1 MMFDPLSP
9 LSPPP
14 PPPAAPSAGPAGWLT
29 SPSHA
34 AYVLAR
40 LLAVWGLPVGVPLA
54 VLLVLVAVAAGRW
67 RAARDAALVA
77 DARTVEILMPPEV
90 SPQAAAAFW
99 GQMSGLLRPRWQRL
113 FHGQPYLGFELVARR
128 AGTAFRLW
136 VPGVVP
142 PGLVERAAGA
152 AWPGAR
158 TTTHRPAL
166 HPLHTT
172 SPTPD
177 PAEVGGGLLAEGGV
191 LSLART
197 EVLPLH
203 ATPPGDPVRALLGAA
218 GELDDDETAAVQILA
233 RPVTGRRLA
242 RARRAAARH
251 RGQQPPGVNLWA
263 RALDLITP
271 HSTRPQVAT
280 RRPGPTPPEEA
291 AESRAIGQKAW
302 GPRFEVR
309 LAYSAT
315 RPTPAS
321 LDDVEKAAAVLRGRA
336 HALATA
342 YAVYAGHNHL
352 RRLRLPDPV
361 RVFGERRLRRGD
373 LVGVDELAALAHLPV
388 DTAVPG
394 LARAGAAAVAPPAG
408 IPDAGPGVKTLGR
421 TEAGRRRDIGID
433 VAAARHHLHIL
444 GATGS
449 GKSTLL
455 ANMILDDA
463 DAGRGVVVI
472 DPKGDLVGDLLDRL
486 PENAADRLVLLD
498 PDDPA
503 PPPVLNILDGRDP
516 GLATD
521 QLVGIFRRIWADSWG
536 PRTDDLLRSTAL
548 TLLSGR
554 RAGQPAPTLVD
565 VVDVLVDPRARRA
578 AAARVSDPI
587 LGGFWDWYSDLS
599 DGARAA
605 AVGPLMN
612 KLRAL
617 LLRDFARSC
626 LAGGES
632 TIDVPTVLDRGGI
645 LLARVPKGTVGEDG
659 AQIIGSIVLAKVWQ
673 AALRRAALPAALRP
687 DCAAYLDE
695 CQNFLSLPGAVE
707 DMLAEARGY
716 RLSMVLAHQHLRQ
729 LPGDLADA
737 LSTNARSKVFFSV
750 SPRDAADLARHVTP
764 VLSHHDLARL
774 PAYTAASRL
783 IVAGEDSA
791 AFTLRTRPLPA
802 AVPGRAAALRAAA
815 RRHTA
820 PAAGG
825 FEPRPRPAADPRPG
839 PAEDGR
845 A

>member
-1 MMFDPLSP
+1 MTLP

-14 PPPAAPSAGPAGWLT
+14 PPPAPPPPALPAPGGWLIGPAGVG
-29 SPSHA
+29 HA
-34 AYVLAR
+34 LAH
-40 LLAVWGLPVGVPLA
+40 LLAVWGLPVGLPLA
-54 VLLVLVAVAAGRW
+54 VLTLAAALVRRRFWAGR
-67 RAARDAALVA
+67 DAGLVA

-90 SPQAAAAFW
+90 SPDAAAAFW
-99 GQMSGLLRPRWQRL
+99 GQMSGLLRPFWPRL
-113 FHGQPYLGFELVARR
+113 LHGQPHLGFEIVARR

-136 VPGVVP
+136 VPGAVP
-142 PGLVERAAGA
+142 PGLVERAVQA

-158 TTTHRPAL
+158 TTTRRPAL
-166 HPLHTT
+166 HPLH
-172 SPTPD
+172 PTDSTPRG
-177 PAEVGGGLLAEGGV
+177 AVGGPLAEGGV
-191 LSLART
+191 LRLART
-197 EVLPLH
+197 DVLPLH

-218 GELDDDETAAVQILA
+218 GELDDDETAVVQVLA

-242 RARRAAARH
+242 QARRAAARH
-251 RGQQPPGVNLWA
+251 RGQAPHAQPWA
-263 RALDLITP
+263 RLLDLISP
-271 HSTRPQVAT
+271 HSTTPSGTA
-280 RRPGPTPPEEA
+280 RRPGPTPPEES
-291 AESRAIGQKAW
+291 AESRAIAQKAL

-309 LAYSAT
+309 VAYTAA
-315 RPTPAS
+315 RPTPA
-321 LDDVEKAAAVLRGRA
+321 DPAQTTRTWAALRGRA

-352 RRLRLPDPV
+352 RRLKLPDPP
-361 RVFGERRLRRGD
+361 RLLGERRLRRGD
-373 LVGVDELAALAHLPV
+373 LVSIDELAALAHLPV

-433 VAAARHHLHIL
+433 VPAARHHLHIL

-463 DAGRGVVVI
+463 TAGRGVVVI

-486 PENAADRLVLLD
+486 PAESADRLVLLD
-498 PDDPA
+498 PDDAA

-536 PRTDDLLRSTAL
+536 PRTDDLLRSTCL

-554 RAGQPAPTLVD
+554 RASQPAPTLVD

-587 LGGFWDWYSDLS
+587 LAGFWTWYAELS

-605 AVGPLMN
+605 ATGPLMN

-617 LLRDFARSC
+617 LLRGFARDC
-626 LAGGES
+626 LASGPS
-632 TIDVPTVLDRGGI
+632 TIDVSAILDRGGI
-645 LLARVPKGTVGEDG
+645 LLVRVPKGAIGEDG

-673 AALRRAALPAALRP
+673 AALRRAALPPARRR

-695 CQNFLSLPGAVE
+695 CQNFLTLPGAIE

-737 LSTNARSKVFFSV
+737 LSTNARSKVFFAV
-750 SPRDAADLARHVTP
+750 SPRDAAELARHVTP

-774 PAYTAASRL
+774 PAFTAATRL
-783 IVAGEDSA
+783 IVNGEDSA

-802 AVPGRAAALRAAA
+802 AVPGRAAVLRAAA
-815 RRHTA
+815 RRHTTPTA
-820 PAAGG
+820 TAGLH
-825 FEPRPRPAADPRPG
+825 EPRPRPGRPEG
-839 PAEDGR
+839 SPA
-845 A
+845 

>member
-1 MMFDPLSP
+1 MMLDPLSP

-14 PPPAAPSAGPAGWLT
+14 PPPAAPAAGPAGWLT

-34 AYVLAR
+34 AHTLTR
-40 LLAVWGLPVGVPLA
+40 LLAEWGLPVGVPLA
-54 VLLVLVAVAAGRW
+54 VLLLAAVVLGSRW
-67 RAARDAALVA
+67 RVARDAALVA

-90 SPQAAAAFW
+90 DPAAAAAFW
-99 GQMSGLLRPRWQRL
+99 GQMSGLLRPFWARL
-113 FHGQPYLGFELVARR
+113 LHGQPYLGFEIVARR

-158 TTTHRPAL
+158 TTTHQPAL
-166 HPLHTT
+166 DPFHPADTT
-172 SPTPD
+172 GTYD
-177 PAEVGGGLLAEGGV
+177 VGGGLLAEGGV

-218 GELDDDETAAVQILA
+218 GELDDEEIAAVQVLA

-242 RARRAAARH
+242 QARRAAARH
-251 RGQQPPGVNLWA
+251 RGQQPGGVHLWA

-271 HSTRPQVAT
+271 HSSRPQTAV

-291 AESRAIGQKAW
+291 AESRAIAAKSL

-309 LAYSAT
+309 LAYGAT
-315 RPTPAS
+315 RPAPLGRDETRQAR
-321 LDDVEKAAAVLRGRA
+321 AALRGRA

-352 RRLRLPDPV
+352 RRLKLPDPV
-361 RVFGERRLRRGD
+361 RVLGERRLRRGG

-421 TEAGRRRDIGID
+421 TEAGRRRDVGID

-463 DAGRGVVVI
+463 EAGRGVVVV

-486 PENAADRLVLLD
+486 PASAADRLTLLD

-548 TLLSGR
+548 TLLTGR
-554 RAGQPAPTLVD
+554 RPGQPAPTLVD

-587 LGGFWDWYSDLS
+587 LGGFWDWYSELS

-617 LLRDFARSC
+617 LLRDFARAA
-626 LAGGES
+626 LAGGPS
-632 TIDVPTVLDRGGI
+632 TIDVPAVLDRGGI
-645 LLARVPKGTVGEDG
+645 LLVRVPKGAIGEDG
-659 AQIIGSIVLAKVWQ
+659 AQIVGSIVLAKVWQ
-673 AALRRAALPAALRP
+673 AALRRAALPPARRP

-695 CQNFLSLPGAVE
+695 AQNFLTLPGAVE

-737 LSTNARSKVFFSV
+737 LSTNARSKVFFAV

-783 IVAGEDSA
+783 IVHGEDSA

-802 AVPGRAAALRAAA
+802 AIPGRAAMLRAAA
-815 RRHTA
+815 RRHTT
-820 PAAGG
+820 PTAGG
-825 FEPRPRPAADPRPG
+825 YEPRPRPAADPRPG
-839 PAEDGR
+839 PADGAR